1 MITLVIVLYL
11 LGLVFFAYIVELIN
25 PNEGAYGP
33 APPFP
38 ARLVMVILWPITLVL
53 LFASTTVEAVWG
65 LLEHY
70 NRL

>member
-1 MITLVIVLYL
+1 MTTLVIVLYL

-33 APPFP
+33 APPFL

-53 LFASTTVEAVWG
+53 LVASTAFLAVWG
-65 LLEHY
+65 LIDHY